1 MLKVMYEAT
10 ELAGYSLQQHI
21 GEKVTVFARLMT
33 AGFDTRSLG
42 DEFDTSATANYRKE
56 NMEHL
61 VPFYEALTAALDT
74 HDHHD
79 GQQRFIHSVL
89 RPDSPQLGRP

>member
-1 MLKVMYEAT
+1 MFFNISPKEVEAIIDLTQQVMLKVMYEAT

-42 DEFDTSATANYRKE
+42 DEFDTSASTTPSAMRARCCRIASRTSTWR
-56 NMEHL
+56 
-61 VPFYEALTAALDT
+61 AL
-74 HDHHD
+74 
-79 GQQRFIHSVL
+79 
-89 RPDSPQLGRP
+89 P